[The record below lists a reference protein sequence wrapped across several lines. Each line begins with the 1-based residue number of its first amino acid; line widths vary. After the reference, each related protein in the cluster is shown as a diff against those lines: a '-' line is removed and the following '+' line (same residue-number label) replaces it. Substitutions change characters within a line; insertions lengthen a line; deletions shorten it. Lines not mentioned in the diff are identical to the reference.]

1 MTSTGV
7 KRKRSVSALLADI
20 PPLKSIRFKSME
32 SPHRSPTA
40 NLPNIDPRNPYT
52 LFSLYISES
61 DIQNIACST
70 NAYAEIQISRNSAIQ
85 LSIHGNGSQLL
96 LQKSRPESSSFIQKL
111 EPLYS
116 NFHAAC
122 RKYYNPG
129 SNLSIDE
136 MMIRFFGRSKYTV
149 KMPQKPIKQGYK
161 VFGLGEQGYLWTF
174 SMSNDNL
181 RISTMFRTPGLTKT
195 GSLVVELI
203 ERLPV
208 FIQSSAAL
216 SSLQHSEQHLELN
229 NSKEVAGYSIY
240 MDNYFTSVALF
251 HYLRKQGIGACGTTR
266 PANLPPL
273 LQELKNSGLS
283 AHIPFNTLCI
293 IPQNEVLCLG
303 WKDNNIV
310 LLLSTIHMPDSFVE
324 RVRKRPG
331 LNSTNGPQIRRIFGD
346 NWQKAVEIP
355 TIIDD
360 YNHNMNGIDLAN
372 QYRASY
378 ETHMPTNRTWLTI
391 LYWIIDHAIVN
402 AYILHRLATTGTTG
416 TTDTTISHVEFRR
429 QLYIQLLEFSNPLP
443 TTRSNPDLNHQRIS
457 LPSSQTC
464 AWYYINYTKTRQ
476 YGRSLI

>member
-1 MTSTGV
+1 
-7 KRKRSVSALLADI
+7 
-20 PPLKSIRFKSME
+20 
-32 SPHRSPTA
+32 
-40 NLPNIDPRNPYT
+40 
-52 LFSLYISES
+52 
-61 DIQNIACST
+61 
-70 NAYAEIQISRNSAIQ
+70 
-85 LSIHGNGSQLL
+85 
-96 LQKSRPESSSFIQKL
+96 
-111 EPLYS
+111 
-116 NFHAAC
+116 
-122 RKYYNPG
+122 
-129 SNLSIDE
+129 
-136 MMIRFFGRSKYTV
+136 
-149 KMPQKPIKQGYK
+149 MPQKPIKQGYK

-181 RISTMFRTPGLTKT
+181 RI
-195 GSLVVELI
+195 I
-203 ERLPV
+203 
-208 FIQSSAAL
+208 FIQSSAAPAAQSSAAL

-293 IPQNEVLCLG
+293 LPQNEVLCLG

-416 TTDTTISHVEFRR
+416 TTDTTISHNS
-429 QLYIQLLEFSNPLP
+429 QILYLLL
-443 TTRSNPDLNHQRIS
+443 DQIRI
-457 LPSSQTC
+457 
-464 AWYYINYTKTRQ
+464 
-476 YGRSLI
+476 